1 MVTTSSGFGF
11 GFGLFAMIAAIVL
24 YAASLS
30 FLSS

>member
-1 MVTTSSGFGF
+1 MVTTSSGF